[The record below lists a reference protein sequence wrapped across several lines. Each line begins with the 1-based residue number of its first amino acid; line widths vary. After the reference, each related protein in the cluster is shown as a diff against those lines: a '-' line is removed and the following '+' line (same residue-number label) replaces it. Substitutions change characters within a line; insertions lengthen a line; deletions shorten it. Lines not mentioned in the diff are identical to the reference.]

1 MPQADVGGTGLRP
14 SPADAL
20 ERNTDGYVDHLDSYG
35 RIVGN
40 RSIPLTAAYTRRWS
54 IEPFPDDADTLV
66 IRVAVYRRAHSERPS
81 TADAE
86 MVSFK
91 TRKRR

>member
-1 MPQADVGGTGLRP
+1 MPTSPINSGLRP

-20 ERNTDGYVDHLDSYG
+20 ERNTSGYVDHLDSYG

-40 RSIPLTAAYTRRWS
+40 RFIPPTAVYTRRWS
-54 IEPFPDDADTLV
+54 IEPFPDDDDTLV
-66 IRVAVYRRAHSERPS
+66 IRVAVYRREHSERPS
-81 TADAE
+81 SAEAE
-86 MVSFK
+86 MVSFR